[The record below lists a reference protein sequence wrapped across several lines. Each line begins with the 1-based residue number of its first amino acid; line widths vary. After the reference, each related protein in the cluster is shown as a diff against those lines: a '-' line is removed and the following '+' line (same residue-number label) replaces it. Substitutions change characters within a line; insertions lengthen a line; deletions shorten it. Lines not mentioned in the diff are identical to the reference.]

1 MTKEARKQ
9 NKAVEKIRKAIR
21 KAVDKGVSQSVVEST
36 VDAAIIKAAKKAPA
50 KKSAA
55 LENSDPDAEP
65 VTSKPPTPKLKKLPG
80 KHTPPTSPLKRGGRG
95 KST

>member
-21 KAVDKGVSQSVVEST
+21 KAVGKGVSQSLVEST
-36 VDAAIIKAAKKAPA
+36 VNAAITKAAKAPS

-65 VTSKPPTPKLKKLPG
+65 VTSKPAAPKLKKLPG
-80 KHTPPTSPLKRGGRG
+80 KTKPPTLTLKRG
-95 KST
+95 KNS

>member
-1 MTKEARKQ
+1 MTKEALKKE
-9 NKAVEKIRKAIR
+9 KAVRKIDKAVR

-36 VDAAIIKAAKKAPA
+36 VDAAIIKAAKAPA

-65 VTSKPPTPKLKKLPG
+65 VTSKPPVAKLKELPG
-80 KHTPPTSPLKRGGRG
+80 KQTPPTSSLKRG
-95 KST
+95 KNS